1 MTFESWLS
9 LSVQSQDKVFL
20 QPLSPTELGGTVLF
34 TKSRVAIIFNPTGG
48 SAKSGKID
56 TLVRA
61 LAAHS
66 IEAVRLTTTAE
77 PGSARMLA
85 QKAAEDGQVDLVI
98 ACGGDGTVCQV
109 AEGILAAYEAAGHAH
124 ASDDAGARQGGAT
137 TLLQAE
143 KLPMA
148 VFPAGTGNLFARA
161 FYAVPDPQ
169 KFVQMLVRGQAQPV
183 DMVQLTCVDESG
195 QEHRQLYI
203 VATGFGKLSDAI
215 SFASPG
221 MKRWLGKFAYAM
233 RMVAASFNPE
243 PVTYTIKT
251 TAGPGAAADNVTSV
265 QASALFALN
274 TIPPSMVAL
283 SRGCNASDGLIDVVL
298 LKSSS
303 FLSLGRMSMALASG
317 RPDLKDDYLRIR
329 CRSVSIETDRAVTPN
344 IDGDPGVKTRQIEL
358 TAIKGAAS
366 IIVS

>member
-1 MTFESWLS
+1 M
-9 LSVQSQDKVFL
+9 
-20 QPLSPTELGGTVLF
+20 LF

-109 AEGILAAYEAAGHAH
+109 AEGILAAHEGTESVRAVNDG
-124 ASDDAGARQGGAT
+124 SQPGAT
-137 TLLQAE
+137 ANLVRNE

-161 FYAVPDPQ
+161 FYAVPDPH

-183 DMVQLTCVDESG
+183 DMVQLICADENG

-221 MKRWLGKFAYAM
+221 MKRWLGKFAYAV

-243 PVTYTIKT
+243 PVTYTIRT
-251 TAGPGAAADNVTSV
+251 GAGDDAAALADTTV

-329 CRSVSIETDRAVTPN
+329 CRSVTIETDRAVTPN
-344 IDGDPGVKTRQIEL
+344 IDGDPGVKTCHIEL

>member
-9 LSVQSQDKVFL
+9 LSVKSQGKLFL
-20 QPLSPTELGGTVLF
+20 HPLSPTELGGTVLF

-66 IEAVRLTTTAE
+66 IEAIRLTTTAE

-109 AEGILAAYEAAGHAH
+109 AEGILAAYEGAGHAK
-124 ASDDAGARQGGAT
+124 AVADTGARQGGAT

-251 TAGPGAAADNVTSV
+251 AADDVTSV

-317 RPDLKDDYLRIR
+317 RADLKDDYLRIR

-344 IDGDPGVKTRQIEL
+344 IDGDPGVKTRHIEL